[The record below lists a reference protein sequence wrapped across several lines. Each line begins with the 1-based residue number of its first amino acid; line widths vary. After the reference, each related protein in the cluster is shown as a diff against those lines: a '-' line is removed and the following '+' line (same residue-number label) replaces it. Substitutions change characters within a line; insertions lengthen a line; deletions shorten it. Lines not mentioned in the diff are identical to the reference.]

1 MVLSSGFD
9 VDVSQILPP
18 TEFGPS
24 TPLSHPYPGQFSFE
38 ANLLHLLYQIGLLF
52 KGVGNKLS
60 CKIVAQTF
68 GNLLGY
74 FHYQFNAKTAV
85 S

>member
-38 ANLLHLLYQIGLLF
+38 ANLLRLLYLLCDQIGLLF
-52 KGVGNKLS
+52 KGVGNKLA
-60 CKIVAQTF
+60 CKMLPKHSATCWAILKSI
-68 GNLLGY
+68 NLM
-74 FHYQFNAKTAV
+74 
-85 S
+85 